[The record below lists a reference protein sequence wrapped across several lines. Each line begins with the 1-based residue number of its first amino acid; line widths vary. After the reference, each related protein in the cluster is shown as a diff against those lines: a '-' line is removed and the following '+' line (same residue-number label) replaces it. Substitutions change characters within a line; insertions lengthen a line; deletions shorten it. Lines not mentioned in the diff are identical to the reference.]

1 MQTPTL
7 RVDSACGNGDAS
19 IGGGDA
25 RPVKVAELP
34 DDILSQVNQ
43 IGGVEVLQELRHTFV
58 RLPTLAGQKS
68 PTLTHEDRA
77 LFSRSSPNT
86 PRLLQLSQV
95 LSSFREE
102 LEVSEVGEQLCRFR
116 KKIALSRFYDFHVKA
131 QECPHYFLSQ
141 KPDMMRNKHG
151 RSSRYVVCK
160 RALGLRHWCK
170 VTMFPGTVLINEGPT
185 TADKKEQRTQKESH
199 RKAAVRKVQNWR
211 RNGKPWAAMID
222 RFENRG
228 SAALAQRSV
237 R

>member
-7 RVDSACGNGDAS
+7 SVDSACGNGDGS

-34 DDILSQVNQ
+34 DDILSQVNR
-43 IGGVEVLQELRHTFV
+43 IGDVEVLQELRHTFV

-68 PTLTHEDRA
+68 STLTHEDRA
-77 LFSRSSPNT
+77 LSSRSSPNT
-86 PRLLQLSQV
+86 PRLFQLSQV

-116 KKIALSRFYDFHVKA
+116 KKIALSRFYDFYVKA

-141 KPDMMRNKHG
+141 KPDMMRNKRG

-160 RALGLRHWCK
+160 RALGLQSHNASGDC
-170 VTMFPGTVLINEGPT
+170 TH
-185 TADKKEQRTQKESH
+185 QRRSDH
-199 RKAAVRKVQNWR
+199 R
-211 RNGKPWAAMID
+211 
-222 RFENRG
+222 
-228 SAALAQRSV
+228 
-237 R
+237 